1 MKSENV
7 AGFTLYYPT
16 GEEETAGLIRAACE
30 KSVNLIQT
38 RWGLAAPPDCRV
50 YVMTSWRQF
59 LFHSA
64 PWYLKPYLVAVYPFL
79 ALKAASIWRYAG
91 GWAIRYGRRQ
101 VVGIKPARLLKISD
115 RRYAEHLLIEDRTEE
130 ERIQTVACH
139 ELTHAFTAHL
149 KLPAWLREGLATLA
163 MEHYLGR
170 RIVSRE
176 SLEALSQR
184 REVLAAGPL
193 QAYAR
198 EATNAYRVGGSA
210 GGWVERFGDDYLLS
224 CKAAAEPSV
233 LLAGLRSW
241 AQANGVPVARVF
253 VRDLPL
259 QRRDPRS
266 RALVFRSD
274 FGRRR
279 SGASEREV
287 RDGGRDRDGDER
299 DHPAGGSGGARSR

>member
-7 AGFTLYYPT
+7 AGFTLYYPP
-16 GEEETAGLIRAACE
+16 GEEASAGWIRAACE
-30 KSVNLIQT
+30 RSVKLIQT
-38 RWGLAAPPDCRV
+38 RWGLAAPSDCRV

-176 SLEALSQR
+176 SLDTLNDPVG
-184 REVLAAGPL
+184 VLMP
-193 QAYAR
+193 
-198 EATNAYRVGGSA
+198 GGS
-210 GGWVERFGDDYLLS
+210 EKLNM
-224 CKAAAEPSV
+224 K
-233 LLAGLRSW
+233 
-241 AQANGVPVARVF
+241 
-253 VRDLPL
+253 
-259 QRRDPRS
+259 DP
-266 RALVFRSD
+266 RALVRQYVVSYWLTRHIGETKPD
-274 FGRRR
+274 LMSRILAIRHSRQELEKMVTADYGKTGDRCWDEI
-279 SGASEREV
+279 ALEV
-287 RDGGRDRDGDER
+287 QSHYR
-299 DHPAGGSGGARSR
+299 